1 MLSPNGLLMLHKI
14 TLPFKNFSLEFMRVS
29 CFYLGYFKTWG
40 TLQVCIFFK
49 IYESVHHV
57 LKQPFLSLK
66 SLWCLGYNKYSA
78 YELSC
83 YTYSKNYCVKFE
95 SYIILYF
102 LIKASF
108 FHYSNSTF
116 MPDFFVILGELTCVS
131 DIDLSWI
138 DIDILKARTSVTNTK
153 LPNNF
158 TPLFV
163 SLGDLYK
170 TNRKLF
176 IQIEAKIQQNDV
188 FISVEKTPES
198 PSISFTEALMTSS
211 THFPKEKTRLH
222 FGNIRW
228 HKFIKFLKRHKSGV
242 SGTALETAQSFC
254 VLSPTYYGT

>member
-1 MLSPNGLLMLHKI
+1 M
-14 TLPFKNFSLEFMRVS
+14 
-29 CFYLGYFKTWG
+29 
-40 TLQVCIFFK
+40 
-49 IYESVHHV
+49 
-57 LKQPFLSLK
+57 
-66 SLWCLGYNKYSA
+66 
-78 YELSC
+78 
-83 YTYSKNYCVKFE
+83 
-95 SYIILYF
+95 
-102 LIKASF
+102 
-108 FHYSNSTF
+108 
-116 MPDFFVILGELTCVS
+116 
-131 DIDLSWI
+131 SWI